1 MEILAITIAIMYY
14 LFSLLFMVGNTK
26 WERFKSCIG
35 KIGYLIIC
43 LMPFCWAAFPVVL
56 GMHCT
61 IEP

>member
-1 MEILAITIAIMYY
+1 MYY